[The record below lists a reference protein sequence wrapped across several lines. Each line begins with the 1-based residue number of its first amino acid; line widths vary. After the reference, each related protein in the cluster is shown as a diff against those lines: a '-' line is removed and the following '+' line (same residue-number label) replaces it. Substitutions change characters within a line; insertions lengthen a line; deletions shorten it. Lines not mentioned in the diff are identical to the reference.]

1 MSLPRILTIMG
12 SGETA
17 PTMVSTHRTLTAL
30 LPKPVKAVLLD
41 TPYGF
46 QENAPELAT
55 RAVEYF
61 RNSVNVDIAVA
72 GLVRLHDT
80 HIAADTVQIE
90 RGLRAISDATYIFAG
105 PGSPT
110 YALRQWSGSNVASS
124 IIDKLMN
131 GGIVTFASAA
141 ALTLGKVT
149 VPVYEVYK
157 VGQDVQRLDGL
168 DVLSAIGINAAV
180 IPHYDNAEGGNHD
193 TRFCYL
199 GETRLRM
206 FEKMLDDD
214 TYVLGIDEHTGLVID
229 LDASVAKVV
238 GNGTVTLRLREDS
251 FTYETGSTIP
261 LTTLQNPWELRESEH
276 AGTTQ
281 GTNSNAPGASGA
293 PSHQKGVGIS
303 GETVE
308 AQPGQVGEGSS
319 KSVESN
325 LAQAGS
331 LEQELQIQQS
341 AFNDAMTARDADGA
355 VRACLALEQ
364 AIHDWSADTLQG
376 DIADK
381 ARAAVRSMISA
392 LGDAAI
398 GGVRNPRDVVA
409 PYVEAMLAIR
419 ATVRAEKRYDL
430 SDVIRDAFVNIGI
443 EVRDTATGVE
453 WDL

>member
-17 PTMVSTHRTLTAL
+17 PTMVSTHRKLTAL

-61 RNSVNVDIAVA
+61 RNSVNIDIAVA

-80 HIAADTVQIE
+80 HIAADAVQIE

-110 YALRQWSGSNVASS
+110 YALRQWSGSAIASN
-124 IIDKLMN
+124 IIDKLKN

-238 GNGTVTLRLREDS
+238 GNGTVTLRLRDDS
-251 FTYETGSTIP
+251 YIYESGTTIP
-261 LTTLQNPWELRESEH
+261 LSVLQDPWTLSNSSTGEMGAQDVGTSDVRSQSASRSGEH
-276 AGTTQ
+276 
-281 GTNSNAPGASGA
+281 PGS
-293 PSHQKGVGIS
+293 PLGVG
-303 GETVE
+303 ED
-308 AQPGQVGEGSS
+308 SS
-319 KSVESN
+319 KSASAGIERPTSLN
-325 LAQAGS
+325 DALAKHQ
-331 LEQELQIQQS
+331 QE
-341 AFNDAMTARDADGA
+341 FEDAMTARDADGA